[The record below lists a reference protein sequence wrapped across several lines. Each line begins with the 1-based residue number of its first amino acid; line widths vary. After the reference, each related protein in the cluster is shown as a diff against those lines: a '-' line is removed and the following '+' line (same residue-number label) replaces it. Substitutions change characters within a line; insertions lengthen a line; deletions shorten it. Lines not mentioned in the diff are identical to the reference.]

1 VLVLS
6 AAVLVLSAAVLVL
19 SAAVVLLVLS
29 AAVLVLSAA
38 VLVLERRRKASHDK
52 TRMSQFKPCSL
63 APVFGRGSQLPRF
76 EHEHEHEHEH
86 DLNGGSD

>member
-1 VLVLS
+1 
-6 AAVLVLSAAVLVL
+6 VLVLSAAVLVL

-76 EHEHEHEHEH
+76 EHEHEH
-86 DLNGGSD
+86 DLNGGCD

>member
-1 VLVLS
+1 VLSAAVVLLVLS
-6 AAVLVLSAAVLVL
+6 AAVLVLSAAV
-19 SAAVVLLVLS
+19 LVLS

-76 EHEHEHEHEH
+76 EHEHEH
-86 DLNGGSD
+86 DLNGGCD

>member
-1 VLVLS
+1 VLS

>member
-1 VLVLS
+1 VLSAAVVLLVLS
-6 AAVLVLSAAVLVL
+6 AAVLVLSAAV
-19 SAAVVLLVLS
+19 LVLS

>member
-1 VLVLS
+1 
-6 AAVLVLSAAVLVL
+6 VLVL

>member
-6 AAVLVLSAAVLVL
+6 AAVLVLSAAV
-19 SAAVVLLVLS
+19 LVLS